1 MINRLHLE
9 EAQPPAF
16 AIRAA
21 RESGESKDEREQESL
36 ALEFKSLLAQISGQV
51 AAIPDQAMAVGLA
64 LAQTAMTQRVR
75 QEESVKADQRDT
87 GDSNKDFNEGSQ
99 DRDASS
105 RDYWQ
110 GVDRSGQRD
119 LDHREARTE
128 VKVSDAGL
136 KEGTQQVAEEVVDV
150 GDRVVEEVDTAV
162 VQALGDTIE
171 VAEVAVEQEVELKGE
186 HLKAQV
192 EQDSVEVSNTAQK
205 TEKLDADEGLATVNE
220 DASSTLHVRTK
231 KKKRDDSEEGE
242 GLEEAIGATSQRV
255 ERDYEIPSH
264 LKKNGQIREKTRGD
278 AAEVPR
284 EHQPEQSRAQVDAGA
299 RRSNSNEHFD
309 QRKQF
314 QDAST
319 GNQNPKSNEGNQKGF
334 GAIKEL
340 DRALAGEFIAQQ
352 GVKPTER
359 GSDGSLQMLMLRQA
373 FETRGNRGD
382 MVDVRAKNPTPS
394 VNASGA
400 ASESKANQNEQS
412 SRSSKGLTRPQT
424 ARMMERVEATLKEAA
439 RSRDGRTISLHLEP
453 VNLGRVKVDV
463 SLREGALHARIAPE
477 NQQVVLAL
485 REHAHELQ
493 SSLRKLGLDVDS
505 VSVSVTSD
513 EFGQEMTS
521 GDQTMDG
528 RSFQDERNNLPDEEA
543 QLFEK
548 TVGNELAERSTA
560 GAKTQD
566 SAAGQVLDHW
576 VA

>member
-64 LAQTAMTQRVR
+64 LAQTAITQRVR
-75 QEESVKADQRDT
+75 QEEPVKTDQRDN
-87 GDSNKDFNEGSQ
+87 SEANKDFNDGSEE
-99 DRDASS
+99 RDSS
-105 RDYWQ
+105 ARDYWQ
-110 GVDRSGQRD
+110 GVDRGAQRELDERGSG
-119 LDHREARTE
+119 TE
-128 VKVSDAGL
+128 L
-136 KEGTQQVAEEVVDV
+136 KSRKTGPEESTQQVAEEVVDM
-150 GDRVVEEVDTAV
+150 GDRVVEEVDTAIV
-162 VQALGDTIE
+162 HTLGDTIE
-171 VAEVAVEQEVELKGE
+171 VAEVAGEEEVKVTGE
-186 HLKAQV
+186 HLEAQV
-192 EQDSVEVSNTAQK
+192 EEEVVEVSNVGK
-205 TEKLDADEGLATVNE
+205 NTEKPDADETLVTVNE
-220 DASSTLHVRTK
+220 DGSATLHVRTK
-231 KKKRDDSEEGE
+231 KKQHDDGQEGE
-242 GLEEAIGATSQRV
+242 GVEEAPGAVSQRV
-255 ERDYEIPSH
+255 ERDYEIPAH
-264 LKKNGQIREKTRGD
+264 LKKHGHSSQKTRD
-278 AAEVPR
+278 DTAEAPR
-284 EHQPEQSRAQVDAGA
+284 EHKPEQSRAQVDPAA
-299 RRSNSNEHFD
+299 RRGAANEQFD
-309 QRKQF
+309 QRREF
-314 QDAST
+314 QDAPA
-319 GNQNPKSNEGNQKGF
+319 GNQNQKGNDGIQKGF

-340 DRALAGEFIAQQ
+340 DRALAGDFLVQQ
-352 GVKPTER
+352 GPKQAER

-382 MVDVRAKNPTPS
+382 MVDARAKSPTPS

-400 ASESKANQNEQS
+400 ASESKAGQNEQS

-505 VSVSVTSD
+505 VSVSVTSE
-513 EFGQEMTS
+513 EFSGEMTS
-521 GDQTMDG
+521 GEQMMDG

-566 SAAGQVLDHW
+566 SASQQVLDHW